1 MSVATI
7 DQTKLMEFV
16 GKFVG
21 DFGATL
27 HAPLVLIGERLG
39 LYKAMADIGPMTPAE
54 LASHTGTNERYVREW
69 LCAQAASGYAEYDAD
84 TGRFSL
90 SPEQAFALANEDGP
104 AYILGAFHIA
114 LAMMRDMPKLAD
126 AFVTGEGV
134 GWHEHDHAL
143 FHGTE
148 KFFRSS
154 YAGNLTSNWIP
165 ALDGVEEKIE
175 AGATVA
181 DIGCGHGASTIL
193 MAQAYPRSRFTG
205 FDIPSRVDRAVRA
218 TREAGGRR
226 RRRHVRDRDRQGLS
240 GAAITTSSRV
250 RLPPRLGRP
259 GRCGGPR
266 APVAQERRGVD
277 DRRAVRERSRRGQ
290 SERRRTDLLLGVD
303 DDLHARVAGAGSGA
317 GAGRAGGR
325 GADARGGDR
334 AAGSP
339 AFRRAAETPFNLVLE
354 ARP

>member
-1 MSVATI
+1 MSVATV
-7 DQTKLMEFV
+7 DQAKLMEFV

-27 HAPLVLIGERLG
+27 PAPLVLIGERLG
-39 LYKAMADIGPMTPAE
+39 LYKAMADTGPMTPAQ

-90 SPEQAFALANEDGP
+90 SPEQAFALANEGGP

-114 LAMMRDMPKLAD
+114 LAMMRDMPKLTD

-148 KFFRSS
+148 KFFRSN

-165 ALDGVEEKIE
+165 ALDGVEEKLTR
-175 AGATVA
+175 GATVA
-181 DIGCGHGASTIL
+181 DIGCGHGSSTIL

-205 FDIPSRVDRAVRA
+205 FDYHPPSIDRARDLAKLAGVADRVSFAIAAAKDYPGRGYDFVACFDCLHDLGDPVGAADHVRQSLESDGTWMIVEPFA
-218 TREAGGRR
+218 HDRVEDNLNAVGRIFYSAASMICTPASKAQEVGLALGAQAGEARLREVVTAGGF
-226 RRRHVRDRDRQGLS
+226 
-240 GAAITTSSRV
+240 TRV
-250 RLPPRLGRP
+250 
-259 GRCGGPR
+259 
-266 APVAQERRGVD
+266 
-277 DRRAVRERSRRGQ
+277 
-290 SERRRTDLLLGVD
+290 
-303 DDLHARVAGAGSGA
+303 
-317 GAGRAGGR
+317 
-325 GADARGGDR
+325 
-334 AAGSP
+334 
-339 AFRRAAETPFNLVLE
+339 RRAAETPFNLVLE

>member
-1 MSVATI
+1 MSVATV

-39 LYKAMADIGPMTPAE
+39 LYKSMADTGPMTPAE

-90 SPEQAFALANEDGP
+90 SPEQSFALANEGGP

-148 KFFRSS
+148 KFFRSN

-165 ALDGVEEKIE
+165 ALDGVEEKLQR
-175 AGATVA
+175 GATVA
-181 DIGCGHGASTIL
+181 DIGCGHGSSTIL

-205 FDIPSRVDRAVRA
+205 FDYHPASIDRARDLAKLAGVADGVSFEIA
-218 TREAGGRR
+218 TAKDYPGHGYDLVAFFDCLHDLGDPVGAAAHVHQSLEADGTWMIIEPFANDRVEDNLNAIGRIFYSASTMICTPASKAQEVGLALGAQAGEARLREVVTAGGF
-226 RRRHVRDRDRQGLS
+226 
-240 GAAITTSSRV
+240 TRV
-250 RLPPRLGRP
+250 
-259 GRCGGPR
+259 
-266 APVAQERRGVD
+266 
-277 DRRAVRERSRRGQ
+277 
-290 SERRRTDLLLGVD
+290 
-303 DDLHARVAGAGSGA
+303 
-317 GAGRAGGR
+317 
-325 GADARGGDR
+325 
-334 AAGSP
+334 
-339 AFRRAAETPFNLVLE
+339 RRAAETPFNLVLE